1 MVKKKQTFEEA
12 MKRLESIVKELE
24 DGELPLEKALEL
36 FSEGIS
42 LSKFCQSSLEEA
54 EQRIMILTSGEGGK
68 VSLKDSDA

>member
-54 EQRIMILTSGEGGK
+54 EKRIMILTSGEGGK

>member
-12 MKRLESIVKELE
+12 MKKLESIVKELE
-24 DGELPLEKALEL
+24 DGDLPLEKALEL

-54 EQRIMILTSGEGGK
+54 EQRIMVLTSGEGGK